1 MRSPM
6 LPLSFPKSWEEILS
20 DLRLL
25 SYLKKVPPSLDIEDD
40 RVVHDAD
47 HGDREA
53 LQEHDGKGEKVD
65 IESSSKL
72 G

>member
-1 MRSPM
+1 M
-6 LPLSFPKSWEEILS
+6 S
-20 DLRLL
+20 DLRFP

-47 HGDREA
+47 HGDRKA

-72 G
+72 E